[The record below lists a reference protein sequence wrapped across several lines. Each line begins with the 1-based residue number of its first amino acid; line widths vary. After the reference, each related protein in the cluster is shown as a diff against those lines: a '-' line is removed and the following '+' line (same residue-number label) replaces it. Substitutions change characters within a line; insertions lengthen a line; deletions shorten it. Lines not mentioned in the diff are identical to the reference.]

1 MTEYDPLD
9 IAGQTKEAEQARR
22 KAEREARQEAED
34 IKWLMTAKRGRR
46 IVWLLLDRA
55 GVFRTSFSSDPLVMA
70 WNEGNRNTGN
80 RMLSL
85 INGECPDLYIKMLK
99 EQDNERND

>member
-1 MTEYDPLD
+1 
-9 IAGQTKEAEQARR
+9 
-22 KAEREARQEAED
+22 
-34 IKWLMTAKRGRR
+34 MTAKRGRR

-70 WNEGNRNTGN
+70 WNEGNRNAGN

-85 INGECPDLYIKMLK
+85 INRECPDLYIKMLK